1 MEFSL
6 ANFVAVFVDVAAS
19 IIRTDAR
26 FFFCQEAIIDPFR
39 LQILGAY
46 TPPLK
51 IFLSRRTKEF

>member
-51 IFLSRRTKEF
+51 IFLSR